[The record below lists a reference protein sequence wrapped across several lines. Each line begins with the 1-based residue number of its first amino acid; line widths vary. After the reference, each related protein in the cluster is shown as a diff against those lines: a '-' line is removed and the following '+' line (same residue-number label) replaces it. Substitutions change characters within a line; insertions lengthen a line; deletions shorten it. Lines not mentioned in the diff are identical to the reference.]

1 MRINDSRRSGLVRA
15 LALTGLLAFGL
26 AACDDDG
33 DNIVNLP
40 AQNDLAE
47 LAQGTPQLS
56 TLLAALQAAG
66 LTDVLSTEGPFT
78 VFAPVNSAFDNLPA
92 GTVAALL
99 AEGNEQILDDLL
111 KYHVVAG
118 AAVTSDMLSDGQRVT
133 TLEGGTLEI
142 GVSGEGVT
150 VNGASVI
157 TADIAGTNGVVHLID
172 GVLTETLDAVQRATI
187 TPDVSTLVTAVV
199 AGGLVETLQG
209 DDPYTIFAPVN
220 SAFASLSE
228 AQLAVLLDPANQ
240 SLLQKVLTYHVI
252 PGDIRAA
259 DLTDGATVTTVEGT
273 EVTIDLS
280 MGAKVNGAN
289 IVATDIVVS
298 NGVIH
303 LIDGVLTE
311 NLDIVDQA
319 ILNGF
324 NTLVGAVGTAG
335 LEDVLRSDNGGEGYT
350 VFAPTEAAFAALES
364 IPMDPA
370 VLQQV
375 LLYHAVSGTV
385 LSTEL
390 SDGQTVPTAQG
401 GSLTVSIIADAVLL
415 EGAQNTVQVSA
426 TDLLAANGVIHVINA
441 VLLPPTP

>member
-1 MRINDSRRSGLVRA
+1 MRINDFRRSGLVRA

-26 AACDDDG
+26 AACDDNDDG
-33 DNIVNLP
+33 PTNLP
-40 AQNDLAE
+40 ADNTIADLA
-47 LAQGTPQLS
+47 GDTPQLS
-56 TLLAALQAAG
+56 TLNAALEAAG
-66 LTDVLSTEGPFT
+66 LDEALAGEGLFT
-78 VFAPVNSAFDNLPA
+78 VFAPVDDAFANLPT
-92 GTVAALL
+92 GTVEALL
-99 AEGNEQILDDLL
+99 ASGNEEILTDLL
-111 KYHVVAG
+111 TYHVVDG
-118 AAVTSDMLSDGQRVT
+118 AAVTSDMLTDGQVVT
-133 TLEGGTLEI
+133 TAEGDVLTI
-142 GVSGEGVT
+142 GVSESGVT
-150 VNGASVI
+150 VNGANVI
-157 TADIAGTNGVVHLID
+157 TANIVADNGVIHLID

-187 TPDVSTLVTAVV
+187 TPDLSTLVTAVV

-259 DLTDGATVTTVEGT
+259 DLTDGATVTTGEGT

-280 MGAKVNGAN
+280 KGAKVNGAN
-289 IVATDIVVS
+289 IIATDIVVS

-335 LEDVLRSDNGGEGYT
+335 LEDVLRSDNGGDGYT
-350 VFAPTEAAFAALES
+350 VFAPTDAAFAALES
-364 IPMDPA
+364 IPTDPT
-370 VLQQV
+370 VLSQV
-375 LLYHAVSGTV
+375 LLYHALGSTV
-385 LSTEL
+385 LSTDL
-390 SDGQTVPTAQG
+390 SDGQIVPTAQG

-415 EGAQNTVQVSA
+415 EGAQNTVQVTA
-426 TDLLAANGVIHVINA
+426 TDVLASNGVIHVINA